1 MKLLVVIEGSDGFPP
16 EILQELWD
24 RMDDALKDLVFSA
37 NIGSK
42 LDSVHKIEAAA
53 MERAR
58 ELRDQGKVSDVI
70 NPIESHLNY
79 VMVNT
84 LEIERTGRTW

>member
-1 MKLLVVIEGSDGFPP
+1 MKLLVAIEGSDGFPP
-16 EILQELWD
+16 EILAELWE

-37 NIGSK
+37 HIGSV
-42 LDSVHKIEAAA
+42 LDSVYKIGAEA

-58 ELRDQGKVSDVI
+58 ELNDQGKLTDVI
-70 NPIESHLNY
+70 IPIESDLNY

-84 LEIERTGRTW
+84 LEIERVGRTR